1 MPRETE
7 PYRFLEEALIRTP
20 AGWWERLC
28 DAIPELQAMADTP
41 QPPRY
46 HAEGDVSVH
55 TRLAVLACPPGCS
68 PDLRW
73 AALLHDVGKP
83 HTTHVDGDQITSR
96 GHPALGAEMAAAIL
110 ARLGMTPSRIDRIA
124 WVIRHHMFHHSWNL
138 TDPKKVTKRHK
149 RYLKD
154 PRFPLLLEL
163 MRIDAMASWGKRHPG
178 PVIAF
183 YRRLRQDVMAESPD

>member
-1 MPRETE
+1 MTRDTE
-7 PYRFLEEALIRTP
+7 PYRILEEELIRKP

-28 DAIPELQAMADTP
+28 DAIPELKAMTGTR
-41 QPPRY
+41 QPARY

-55 TRLAVLACPPGCS
+55 TRLAVLGCPPGCT

-83 HTTHVDGDQITSR
+83 RSTRVDGDKVTSH
-96 GHPALGAEMAAAIL
+96 GHPALGADMAEAIL
-110 ARLGMTPSRIDRIA
+110 KRLGMPTSRIDRIT
-124 WVIRHHMFHHSWNL
+124 WMIRHHMFHHSWNL
-138 TDPKKVTKRHK
+138 SDLKKVTKRQK

-163 MRIDAMASWGKRHPG
+163 IRIDGMASWGKRHPKD
-178 PVIAF
+178 VIAF
-183 YRRLRQDVMAESPD
+183 YSRLRKEVMSETTN